1 MAASP
6 SKKHSSFSSIHSR
19 PSNPRNSEV
28 SNPIRR
34 SFSRSPVA
42 KPSIV
47 TSQRPGFNP
56 NTPANSPSDYPRRKS
71 LGRDNIV
78 VYSEDKENSQDQ
90 NLKQAR
96 VRSPAS
102 SKGAKNFMSP
112 TISATSKINA
122 SPRKKILTERSE
134 PTRTS
139 VSFIDCKSPLK
150 EDLDLKPEKG
160 LNQKKEV
167 SFDPTITYLEDNDTS
182 KSNEDFN
189 SKVHSST
196 KDEWESLSE
205 SVTVEKSW
213 MSHLNQKE
221 VSVDPTITNLEDK
234 DTIKSNENFDSMVH
248 PSTKDDW
255 DSLSKS
261 ITMDKDCVNLDPSF
275 EISPRASC
283 PLAPLDADPLMP
295 RYDPKTNYLS
305 PRPQFLHY
313 KPNPRIQLYLNKER
327 DGKELEEN
335 SATETS
341 SEAEVT
347 EEETLSDDSKK
358 ESEDASSGD
367 VLIKVEE
374 EDKEEELLVSEPNP
388 ISTSKGA
395 AEAKIMDPSVLN
407 NLSLSNLYV
416 PPEMSESIRDNLEGL
431 TQKFRQRIHD
441 SFSYIH
447 NLIISFRERPKPSP
461 LRFANLT
468 TLPEDGLVN
477 NFLLVDQ
484 SPFSAAVKYE
494 RNEFTLT
501 REVDIKSF
509 EEEEDQL
516 IEVDENV
523 EVEGNEVDENKE
535 TDENIE
541 EAAEGEKND
550 QEYEGEKVIATHDN
564 LEVEVLVDDIVLESE
579 EANMTLQAKATEP
592 GNTPTA
598 PITQDRVETA
608 GCVGELQSKIDAIDL
623 LVPIPQAAEFQP
635 DKSHPRQSLAENDM
649 NSVETESS
657 ISENKPESLDSDAA
671 MNSESV
677 DSAIHGTKNNI
688 FSSQAVMGTSLLV
701 LGLLAAFAFIYVM
714 NKTSTTSNIAITMDQ
729 APLTKKL
736 DYSPLSVTS
745 GQTFQKRTREAE
757 TEGESCP
764 SEMSGFQ
771 YSYSSSYSKER
782 KKGTTSEA
790 LSHERKPRKN
800 SRRESLA
807 SSDYSTESLS
817 YGSFTSYEKIINKNG
832 NGEEEYSFTP
842 VRRSSRIKNH
852 VTSP

>member
-56 NTPANSPSDYPRRKS
+56 TLPLIVRQVVEPDVHFGLLDFQENKNGDDMGKDWKIHEYYVFMSSKLSTKKVPWQRQYSS
-71 LGRDNIV
+71 L
-78 VYSEDKENSQDQ
+78 SEDKENSQDQ

-347 EEETLSDDSKK
+347 EEE
-358 ESEDASSGD
+358 
-367 VLIKVEE
+367 
-374 EDKEEELLVSEPNP
+374 NP
-388 ISTSKGA
+388 
-395 AEAKIMDPSVLN
+395 
-407 NLSLSNLYV
+407 
-416 PPEMSESIRDNLEGL
+416 
-431 TQKFRQRIHD
+431 F
-441 SFSYIH
+441 
-447 NLIISFRERPKPSP
+447 
-461 LRFANLT
+461 
-468 TLPEDGLVN
+468 
-477 NFLLVDQ
+477 
-484 SPFSAAVKYE
+484 
-494 RNEFTLT
+494 
-501 REVDIKSF
+501 
-509 EEEEDQL
+509 
-516 IEVDENV
+516 
-523 EVEGNEVDENKE
+523 
-535 TDENIE
+535 
-541 EAAEGEKND
+541 
-550 QEYEGEKVIATHDN
+550 
-564 LEVEVLVDDIVLESE
+564 
-579 EANMTLQAKATEP
+579 
-592 GNTPTA
+592 
-598 PITQDRVETA
+598 
-608 GCVGELQSKIDAIDL
+608 
-623 LVPIPQAAEFQP
+623 
-635 DKSHPRQSLAENDM
+635 
-649 NSVETESS
+649 
-657 ISENKPESLDSDAA
+657 
-671 MNSESV
+671 
-677 DSAIHGTKNNI
+677 
-688 FSSQAVMGTSLLV
+688 
-701 LGLLAAFAFIYVM
+701 
-714 NKTSTTSNIAITMDQ
+714 
-729 APLTKKL
+729 
-736 DYSPLSVTS
+736 
-745 GQTFQKRTREAE
+745 
-757 TEGESCP
+757 
-764 SEMSGFQ
+764 
-771 YSYSSSYSKER
+771 
-782 KKGTTSEA
+782 
-790 LSHERKPRKN
+790 
-800 SRRESLA
+800 
-807 SSDYSTESLS
+807 
-817 YGSFTSYEKIINKNG
+817 
-832 NGEEEYSFTP
+832 
-842 VRRSSRIKNH
+842 
-852 VTSP
+852 